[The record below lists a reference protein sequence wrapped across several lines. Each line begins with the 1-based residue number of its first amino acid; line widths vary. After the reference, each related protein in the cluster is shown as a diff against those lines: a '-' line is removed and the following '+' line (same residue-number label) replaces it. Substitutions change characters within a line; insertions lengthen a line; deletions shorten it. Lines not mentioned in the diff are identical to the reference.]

1 MKGQVPYAHSKT
13 HLPPSVA
20 FTISRFMTVLARSK
34 PAPRRKASKKPAV
47 RAKKPVKIELMP
59 EEIAL
64 ENAILQAAARD
75 VAAQR

>member
-1 MKGQVPYAHSKT
+1 
-13 HLPPSVA
+13 
-20 FTISRFMTVLARSK
+20 MTVLARSK
-34 PAPRRKASKKPAV
+34 PATRRKSARKPTP
-47 RAKKPVKIELMP
+47 RLNKLLKIELMP

>member
-1 MKGQVPYAHSKT
+1 MKGLDTYIQSKT
-13 HLPPSVA
+13 HLPPPDA
-20 FTISRFMTVLARSK
+20 FARSLVMTVLVRSK
-34 PAPRRKASKKPAV
+34 PAPRRKAARKPAV
-47 RAKKPVKIELMP
+47 RAKKQIKIQLMP